1 MTEQNPTI
9 RTVIGI
15 VRDHSASMR
24 AIASAAAKDYNG
36 LVSSFKQ
43 NAIEFN
49 QDVIVSV
56 AECGYGSTRNA
67 RLVVNGSSITGI
79 NTIEPQS
86 YEANGYGTPLYD
98 SVGLL
103 IESFQKLPYAND
115 PNTAFLLLIVTD
127 GEENSSANWSA
138 FNLANKIKELQ
149 ATDRWTFTFRVP
161 RGYARNLV
169 RSLNL
174 YNGNIE
180 EWETSVRGMEQSS
193 TSTNV
198 AVSSYFTARSTG
210 KTATKSFYA
219 DIKNLSKDEVRAQL
233 VDISS
238 QIKIWTVQTEAEGAL
253 IREFVEHKLGAPMLK
268 GGAFYKLVA
277 GKKSADKVQD
287 SKLVIIRDKNTG
299 VVYSGQ
305 AARDLIGLPRYG
317 DAKVRPGTLGDWEI
331 FIQSTS
337 VNRKLPVNTEVLY
350 WADVGHAFKE
360 GKSAQ

>member
-1 MTEQNPTI
+1 MTEQNTSI

-24 AIASAAAKDYNG
+24 GIALAAAKDYNQ

-56 AECGYGSTRNA
+56 AECGFGSTRNA
-67 RLVVNGSSITGI
+67 RLVVNGSAITGI
-79 NTIEPQS
+79 QTIEPRS
-86 YEANGYGTPLYD
+86 YQADGHGTPLYD

-103 IESFQKLPYAND
+103 IESFQRLPYAND

-127 GEENSSANWSA
+127 GEENSSIDWSA
-138 FNLANKIKELQ
+138 FKLGSKIKELQ

-169 RSLNL
+169 KSLNL
-174 YNGNIE
+174 YDGNIE

-193 TSTNV
+193 ASTNA

-210 KTATKSFYA
+210 KTATRSFYA
-219 DIKNLSKDEVRAQL
+219 DIKNLSKDEVKAQL
-233 VDISS
+233 IDISS
-238 QIKIWTVQTEAEGAL
+238 QIQTWTVQTEAEGSQ
-253 IREFVEHKLGAPMLK
+253 IREFVEHKLGSSMLK

-287 SKLVIIRDKNTG
+287 HKMVIIRDKNTG

-317 DAKVRPGTLGDWEI
+317 DAKVRPGDLGDWEI

-337 VNRKLPVNTEVLY
+337 VNRKLPINTEVLY
-350 WADVGHAFKE
+350 WPNVGKPFV
-360 GKSAQ
+360 GK